1 MLSFFFHP
9 FPLKKYDAENF
20 DPGLVIRGRRET
32 ALTAATPPHPGLEE
46 HRAEDAHAATARAE
60 APAGGE

>member
-46 HRAEDAHAATARAE
+46 HRARTHTHSNSES
-60 APAGGE
+60 